1 MANSLSPEFSLLQ
14 SKFRGCLLG
23 LAVGDA
29 LGAPFEGSGFT
40 SAVQV
45 RVSAGDSSLL
55 RYTDDTHMAI
65 GIAES
70 LIDCQVFDGPDM
82 AEKFVKNYEQEPWRG
97 YGPGPPRIFRKIS
110 AGSPWDR
117 AAEDIYPG
125 GSYGNG
131 SAMRVAPLALFFYRD
146 RDKLITT
153 ARLQSRITHAHSL
166 GIEGAL
172 LQALAVALAVGDG
185 STLSA
190 RGILEQLKTYTTEE
204 VYLEKLTE
212 TETLLN
218 TANIKEIAFRLGNG
232 IEAFNSVPTAI
243 CCALRHPDSF
253 EEAVLEAVSLGGDA
267 DTIACMAGAIS
278 GAWNGIESIPEEW
291 IVKLENRDYLDKL
304 ALDLWKA
311 AQ

>member
-1 MANSLSPEFSLLQ
+1 MANSLSPKSGLLQ
-14 SKFRGCLLG
+14 SRFRGCLLG
-23 LAVGDA
+23 LAIGDA

-45 RVSAGDSSLL
+45 RASAGDNPLL

-70 LIDCQVFDGPDM
+70 LISCLGFDGPDM
-82 AEKFVKNYEQEPWRG
+82 AEKFIKNYEQEPWRG
-97 YGPGPPRIFRKIS
+97 YGPGPPRIFNKIR
-110 AGSPWDR
+110 AGSSWDR

-146 RDKLITT
+146 RGKLITT

-166 GIEGAL
+166 GKEGAI
-172 LQALAVALAVGDG
+172 LQALAVALAAGDD
-185 STLSA
+185 SILSA
-190 RGILEQLKTYTTEE
+190 RDILEQLKTYTTEE
-204 VYLEKLTE
+204 VYLQKLTE
-212 TETLLN
+212 TEALLN
-218 TANIKEIAFRLGNG
+218 TANVKEIASRLGNG

-278 GAWNGIESIPEEW
+278 GAWIGIESIPEKW
-291 IVKLENRDYLDKL
+291 IVKLENREYLDKL
-304 ALDLWKA
+304 ALDLWEA

>member
-1 MANSLSPEFSLLQ
+1 MATPLPSQSGLLH
-14 SKFRGCLLG
+14 SRFRGCLLG

-40 SAVQV
+40 SPIQV
-45 RVSAGDSSLL
+45 RASAAVNPLL

-70 LIDCQVFDGPDM
+70 LSACRDFDGQDM
-82 AEKFVKNYEQEPWRG
+82 AEKFIKNYELEPWRG
-97 YGPGPPRIFRKIS
+97 YGPGPPRIFRKIR
-110 AGSPWDR
+110 AGSSWDR

-166 GIEGAL
+166 GKEGAV
-172 LQALAVALAVGDG
+172 LQALAVALSVGHD
-185 STLSA
+185 SNLSA
-190 RGILEQLKTYTTEE
+190 RDILEHLKSYTTEE
-204 VYLEKLTE
+204 KYLQKLTE
-212 TETLLN
+212 TEALLN
-218 TANIKEIAFRLGNG
+218 DADVKKIASRLGNG

-253 EEAVLEAVSLGGDA
+253 EEAVVEAVSLGGDA
-267 DTIACMAGAIS
+267 DTIACMYRSHLRCPAGH
-278 GAWNGIESIPEEW
+278 
-291 IVKLENRDYLDKL
+291 
-304 ALDLWKA
+304 
-311 AQ
+311 